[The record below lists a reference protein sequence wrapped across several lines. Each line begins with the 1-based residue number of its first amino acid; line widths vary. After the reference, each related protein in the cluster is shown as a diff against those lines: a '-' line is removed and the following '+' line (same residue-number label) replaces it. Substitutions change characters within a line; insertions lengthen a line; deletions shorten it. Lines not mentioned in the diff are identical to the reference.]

1 MIGVDVKDEVLNV
14 MEKLFNSYMNL
25 VDILGYIINKFL
37 NLIYSLIFF

>member
-14 MEKLFNSYMNL
+14 MEKLLNSYMNL

-37 NLIYSLIFF
+37 NLKI

>member
-37 NLIYSLIFF
+37 NLKI